1 MDNAVTIDDLTI
13 CIPVRERQLNIP
25 IIVEYYKRLNCKK
38 IIFDSSRSRY
48 DKEEEVKAAGFE
60 YVYWGPTTYFKKWQ
74 KILKLVDTKYVMDCP
89 DDDIS
94 LISSLEMCIDFLN
107 KNEDYSS
114 CMGIELGFSNFGI
127 YPTVSSHACIDQ
139 IFYDF
144 KSDDAYNRIEHF
156 MTINPVSAWHSVLRT
171 KVLKDYWNMI
181 NSEKDIQYLG
191 YLESMHLV
199 HVATAGNI
207 KVLSII
213 FRMRNYRN
221 DKHASRVH
229 KKKGAAPA
237 ELSLFRKLID
247 NINFQHFLPAITE
260 IRKNDSRKSP
270 EECFQFLEDIFT
282 RNIKCT
288 SARARIWPSKSTWGK
303 GASIPKF
310 APKEYQFKEIVN
322 QADDIVDFEKAWHP
336 GRSRINNELYSL
348 VEENSPPKNS
358 SNSKKAGS
366 APANGARQDK

>member
-1 MDNAVTIDDLTI
+1 MDNVVTIDDLTI
-13 CIPVRERQLNIP
+13 CIPVRERQFNIP
-25 IIVEYYKRLNCKK
+25 IIVEYYKRLDCKK
-38 IIFDSSRSRY
+38 IIFDTSCSRY
-48 DKEEEVKAAGFE
+48 DKEEEVKASGFE
-60 YVYWGPTTYFKKWQ
+60 YVHWGPTSYFKKWQ
-74 KILKLVDTKYVMDCP
+74 KILKIVDTKYVMDCP

-94 LISSLEMCIDFLN
+94 LISSLQTCVDFLN

-114 CMGIELGFSNFGI
+114 CMGIELGFGRLGI
-127 YPTVSSHACIDQ
+127 YPTVPTHACIDQ

-156 MTINPVSAWHSVLRT
+156 MTINPVTAWHSVLRT

-191 YLESMHLV
+191 YLELMHLV
-199 HVATAGNI
+199 HVAAAGNI
-207 KVLSII
+207 KVLSVI
-213 FRMRNYRN
+213 FRMRNYRD

-229 KKKGAAPA
+229 KKEAALA
-237 ELSLFRKLID
+237 ELNLSKKLID
-247 NINFQHFLPAITE
+247 NIDFQHFLPVITE
-260 IRKNDSRKSP
+260 IRKNDPRKSSKA
-270 EECFQFLEDIFT
+270 CFQFLEDIIA

-303 GASIPKF
+303 GANIPKF

-322 QADDIVDFEKAWHP
+322 QEDDIADFEKAWHP
-336 GRSRINNELYSL
+336 GLSRINNELYSL

-358 SNSKKAGS
+358 SNSKKAGPV
-366 APANGARQDK
+366 AANGVRQGK